1 MRYNIA
7 VIEGDGIGPEI
18 VGSAIEVMKKVGERF
33 GHEFV
38 FNKYL
43 AGGNAIDKTGEPLPK
58 ETVEGC
64 LNSDSVLLGAAKSR
78 TPFFWVRSAVRSGT
92 SSPAT

>member
-43 AGGNAIDKTGEPLPK
+43 AGGNAIDKTGE
-58 ETVEGC
+58 
-64 LNSDSVLLGAAKSR
+64 
-78 TPFFWVRSAVRSGT
+78 RSEEASCRERV
-92 SSPAT
+92 